1 MYPGKPMATKMP
13 KALVARIA
21 ITAVIIVAVSVVSYI
36 MLSPLLTNPPQKP
49 ILLDEMT
56 MLTDGN
62 YERNYNL
69 TLKKGDE
76 IYIQVSGFGQPLDF
90 RITAENR
97 FETLLEETDITFFDG
112 PWAVPRDGTYFFY
125 VGAQVG
131 DVKVRITVSKL

>member
-1 MYPGKPMATKMP
+1 MATKMP
-13 KALVARIA
+13 KALVARIV
-21 ITAVIIVAVSVVSYI
+21 ITAAIIVAVAVISYV
-36 MLSPLLTNPPQKP
+36 MLSPLLTNPPRKP

-56 MLTDGN
+56 MLTEDN

-97 FETLLEETDITFFDG
+97 FEILLEETDITSFGG

-131 DVKVRITVSKL
+131 DVKVRITVSRL

>member
-1 MYPGKPMATKMP
+1 MATKMP
-13 KALVARIA
+13 KALVARIV
-21 ITAVIIVAVSVVSYI
+21 ITAAIIVAVAVISYV
-36 MLSPLLTNPPQKP
+36 MLSPLLTNPPRKP

-56 MLTDGN
+56 MLTEDN

-97 FETLLEETDITFFDG
+97 FETLLEETDITSFGG

-125 VGAQVG
+125 VGAQIG
-131 DVKVRITVSKL
+131 DVKVRITVSRL

>member
-1 MYPGKPMATKMP
+1 MATKMP
-13 KALVARIA
+13 KALVARIV
-21 ITAVIIVAVSVVSYI
+21 ITAAIIVAVAVISYV
-36 MLSPLLTNPPQKP
+36 MLSPLLTNPPRKP

-56 MLTDGN
+56 MLTEDN

-97 FETLLEETDITFFDG
+97 FETLFEETDITYFDG
-112 PWAVPRDGTYFFY
+112 PWAVPRDATYFFY